1 MNLKKEY
8 DVIVI
13 GAGPSGVSAAI
24 KCSEKNLKVLI
35 IDSNENSG
43 GQIYRAPP
51 KSYVKKKEKSLK
63 ENLIQIK
70 FSEDLKKNNID
81 TAYNHTVWQ
90 VSPGYKIDA
99 FSDKGT
105 IQWKT
110 KNLIVATGTYEKI
123 IPFEGWTTPCELVWQ
138 PVRLC

>member
-24 KCSEKNLKVLI
+24 KCSEKKLKVLI

-51 KSYVKKKEKSLK
+51 KSYVKKKNKSLK

-70 FSEDLKKNNID
+70 FSEDLKK
-81 TAYNHTVWQ
+81 
-90 VSPGYKIDA
+90 
-99 FSDKGT
+99 
-105 IQWKT
+105 
-110 KNLIVATGTYEKI
+110 I
-123 IPFEGWTTPCELVWQ
+123 I
-138 PVRLC
+138 